1 MIGGSFFVLS
11 RGMALD
17 GALSPSASLSCGMPD
32 GLLHL
37 NINVEKMRNKV
48 LDGTD
53 ENQGFLKTK
62 VPHSSAALCFALFHF
77 FL

>member
-1 MIGGSFFVLS
+1 MGGSFFVLS

-17 GALSPSASLSCGMPD
+17 GALSPPASLSRGMPD

-53 ENQGFLKTK
+53 ENQGFLRTK
-62 VPHSSAALCFALFHF
+62 VLHRSSP
-77 FL
+77 